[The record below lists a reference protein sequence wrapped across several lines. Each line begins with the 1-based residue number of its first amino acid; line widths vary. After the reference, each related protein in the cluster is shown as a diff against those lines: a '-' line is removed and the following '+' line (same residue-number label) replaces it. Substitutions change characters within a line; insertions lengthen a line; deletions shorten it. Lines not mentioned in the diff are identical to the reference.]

1 MNPKSIKTISTIVL
15 STLIIISILP
25 AALFMGLHAQ
35 QGEIKLSSA
44 NLNPMKFITIEV
56 FGDFGAGPIILRVLK
71 PDGTVVTLE
80 GGITEFEAVKIG
92 TRYVAY
98 LGGSTTAN
106 YPQRPLP
113 PITCPSASCIR
124 IADPTVTKG
133 TTLTIEVVGTDVR
146 TTVNYDTVVSKT
158 TLGVKEVAYRR
169 LDVVIP
175 ITIEDQDLNY
185 DPTYKDEIDPA
196 NIMVTLRLIKAEGGE
211 VTVSTSLDELG
222 AALLTETFV
231 NSGKFT
237 TSISLSDINDLLSA
251 ESEGRPVF
259 KDDKV
264 LLEISPSPDVQGG
277 PGWSDAASSS
287 DMFTAVYR
295 KPSISITITSQRV
308 IVDIISPDDNVNPNA
323 VDRLDSQD
331 LTDNGICDTKIVV
344 SVSGASYTFDCGTTP
359 PFNDAF
365 KETGANSGVFRQTFS
380 VSWGTTAA
388 VTASSMTFPIDASS
402 ISVKVEYT
410 MKVGEVR
417 ADGYNVDVS
426 GSASF
431 TPAKADVSLVKATV
445 KTIAL
450 TVTDSDL
457 NTRAGSVEYL
467 TASFATP
474 GRFDLNLNTPAGV
487 PVARIQ
493 LKDIYGN
500 LVSVAGCSATDLIS
514 FVETDFNT
522 GVFSVKINAQC
533 LEISAGASYTLI
545 YTDRT
550 GPSYVVTLPV
560 KIAPLAISLDR
571 TEYPVNRNGVV
582 VRITLENDL
591 LNTDPSRKESAS
603 VSISI
608 TSVTGSSIWSGSTTL
623 TETDIDSGVFSGSI
637 TIPSTAFAT
646 PSIIDATLTVTSGD
660 LTATARFRAHDASIE
675 VDKTV
680 VAWGD
685 TIAVKVKDPDANRDS
700 KSKDSVDITI
710 AGLSKS
716 CSETDINSGEFVC
729 TFVVAWDGDGD
740 IFSGVEP
747 ASTITVRYVDDTPIM
762 SPTAATWRTV
772 PYASSFKVKSF
783 DGSLTVPT
791 VEKGFVGALEE
802 FDVVVKD
809 PDLNRYMERADNP
822 DTDVYVRDVIAVAFE
837 GIPITP
843 TYDVSE
849 TGINTN
855 EFRLSEATG
864 YMLSLIR
871 ALEDAGMLPSTL
883 TPRQRA
889 ELMAQYI
896 GKKVTI
902 SYIDSTDATGARKIV
917 SETLVIKAW
926 DAVIT
931 TDKDSINLGEWL
943 VINITNKDVAGTTVP
958 EYKMVIVRSDSY
970 PAGLMFYLEEV
981 ASGVFQLKIQV
992 VGVGQWI
999 PGAKQI
1005 PAKLGDK
1012 ITIEYVDPITADGK
1026 AYVTFTKT
1034 VAVGVFVE
1042 MPGKAE
1048 AVKTVDVVTGAVVV
1062 PKVNREVFLTV
1073 SVKNTDIVERSM
1085 TVIVV
1090 VRDPA
1095 GVAVAR
1101 YAASFTL
1108 GAGASTEQAFGW
1120 TPIVSGSHTVEIY
1133 IVRSLADRTPV
1144 GEPATFTVSVEA

>member
-1 MNPKSIKTISTIVL
+1 MNPKSIKTISTAIL
-15 STLIIISILP
+15 TTLIILSILP

-56 FGDFGAGPIILRVLK
+56 FGNFGDGPITLRVLK

-80 GGITEFEAVKIG
+80 GDVTTFEAVKIG

-98 LGGSTTAN
+98 LGGSTSAS
-106 YPQRPLP
+106 YPQSPLS
-113 PITCPSASCIR
+113 PIACPSANCRR
-124 IADPTVTKG
+124 IDDPTVTKG

-196 NIMVTLRLIKAEGGE
+196 DITVTLRLIKAEGGE
-211 VTVSTSLDELG
+211 VEVSTSLDTLG
-222 AALLTETFV
+222 AASLTETAV

-237 TSISLSDINDLLSA
+237 TSISLSAINDLLG
-251 ESEGRPVF
+251 GRPVF

-264 LLEISPSPDVQGG
+264 LLEISPSSDVQGG
-277 PGWSDAASSS
+277 SDWSDAASSS

-308 IVDIISPDDNVNPNA
+308 IVDIISPDDNANPNT
-323 VDRLDSQD
+323 VDSLDSQD
-331 LTDNGICDTKIVV
+331 LTDNGVCDTMIKV

-359 PFNDAF
+359 PFNGAF

-410 MKVGEVR
+410 MNVGEVR

-457 NTRAGSVEYL
+457 NTGAGSVEYL
-467 TASFATP
+467 EASFATS

-500 LVSVAGCSATDLIS
+500 LVSSVAGCDATDLIS

-522 GVFSVKINAQC
+522 GVFSVKVNAQC

-591 LNTDPSRKESAS
+591 LNTDPSRKEPAPA
-603 VSISI
+603 SISI
-608 TSVTGSSIWSGSTTL
+608 TSVTGSPIWSGSTTL

-747 ASTITVRYVDDTPIM
+747 ASTITVRYVDYTPIM

-871 ALEDAGMLPSTL
+871 ALADAGMLPPTL

-981 ASGVFQLKIQV
+981 TSGVFQLKIQV

-1073 SVKNTDIVERSM
+1073 SVRNTDIVERSM
-1085 TVIVV
+1085 AVIVV

-1120 TPIVSGSHTVEIY
+1120 IPIVSGSHTVEIY